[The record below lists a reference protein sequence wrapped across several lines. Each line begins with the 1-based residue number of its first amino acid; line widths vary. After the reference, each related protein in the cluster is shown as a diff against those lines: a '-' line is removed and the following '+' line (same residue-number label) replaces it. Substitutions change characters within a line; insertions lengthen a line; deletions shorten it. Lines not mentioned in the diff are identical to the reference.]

1 MKNLNISLQ
10 GMIAFL
16 VTVAFILIILVW
28 MFFPPKG
35 DAGSIA
41 VLNTLVGS
49 LAAAFGMV
57 VSYFYG
63 SSSGSKDKDDT
74 IKAMSGVATTTSA
87 AGVTTTANT
96 NNPAE
101 PNRATII
108 NTEPNQVT
116 ITNTE
121 ANHAP

>member
-1 MKNLNISLQ
+1 MKGPATLQ

-16 VTVAFILIILVW
+16 VTVSFVAIILVW
-28 MFFPPKG
+28 MFHPPKG

-41 VLNTLVGS
+41 VLNTLVGA

-74 IKAMSGVATTTSA
+74 IKSM
-87 AGVTTTANT
+87 AGVPTLPAPIP
-96 NNPAE
+96 PAE
-101 PNRATII
+101 HN
-108 NTEPNQVT
+108 
-116 ITNTE
+116 
-121 ANHAP
+121 